1 MNQYYDIYFDYYI
14 CIITELFVGGLTD
27 KSSDFSDTISRGA
40 SYIRYINKQ
49 RKIQMTTL
57 ELYTKETLELVI
69 DNNTGEIFA
78 TLEAM
83 VHMTGSDAKTINKYV
98 NGGLQGAYRMELKHS
113 GFHTPEGIKG
123 AALLNE
129 FQIIST
135 LHDYNSSLLAD
146 IALEGIRA
154 FFHPLVGYKPSS
166 MLVPPTTTNTNP
178 SPKVSSK
185 QSLIEYVNA
194 NHYIEQLQDET
205 LRRLL
210 TDLLIKELSEL
221 QGK

>member
-1 MNQYYDIYFDYYI
+1 
-14 CIITELFVGGLTD
+14 
-27 KSSDFSDTISRGA
+27 
-40 SYIRYINKQ
+40 
-49 RKIQMTTL
+49 MTTL

-98 NGGLQGAYRMELKHS
+98 NGGLQGAYRMELKHA

-166 MLVPPTTTNTNP
+166 MLVPPTTTTKTLP
-178 SPKVSSK
+178 K